1 MVRSLF
7 QLCHMWPE
15 SSSVDRTYGPSGSY
29 VIAPCQVKK
38 RPMKIGI
45 MADIHDNVDNLR
57 HAIGRFN
64 AEGCSLVL
72 LAGDFVS
79 PLVVPSMRK
88 LTGKVVACFG
98 DNDGNQRG
106 IIGGMEIVGT
116 LGYGPFSH
124 QTSDGLKIL
133 MAHQLN
139 DVKDCIG
146 DEEII
151 VFAHTHRP
159 SVVKDRKD
167 RLFINPGEVG
177 GWMFRKP
184 TVVILDTESRQAD
197 VVNLPQMSPGVFI
210 PEPG

>member
-1 MVRSLF
+1 
-7 QLCHMWPE
+7 
-15 SSSVDRTYGPSGSY
+15 
-29 VIAPCQVKK
+29 
-38 RPMKIGI
+38 MKIGI

-57 HAIGRFN
+57 HAIGLFN
-64 AEGCSLVL
+64 AHECGLIL

-106 IIGGMEIVGT
+106 IMGGMAIVGT
-116 LGYGPFSH
+116 LGHGPFSH
-124 QTSDGLKIL
+124 QTPDGVQIL

-139 DVKDCIG
+139 DLKNCIG
-146 DEEII
+146 DEDVI

-159 SVVKDRKD
+159 SLVEDKRG
-167 RLFINPGEVG
+167 RLFINPGEVA

-184 TVVILDTESRQAD
+184 TVVILDSETRKAE
-197 VVNLPQMSPGVFI
+197 VVNLPEMSPGVFI

>member
-1 MVRSLF
+1 
-7 QLCHMWPE
+7 
-15 SSSVDRTYGPSGSY
+15 
-29 VIAPCQVKK
+29 
-38 RPMKIGI
+38 MKIGI

-57 HAIGRFN
+57 HAIGLFN
-64 AEGCSLVL
+64 AMSCRVIL

-88 LTGKVVACFG
+88 LTGRVIACFG
-98 DNDGNQRG
+98 DNDGNRRG
-106 IIGGMEIVGT
+106 ITGGMQIVGT
-116 LGYGPFSH
+116 LGYGPLCFR
-124 QTSDGLKIL
+124 TADGLRIV

-139 DVKDCIG
+139 ELRDCLGEADVA
-146 DEEII
+146 

-159 SVVKDRKD
+159 SIAEDRHG

-184 TVVILDTESRQAD
+184 TVVILDSETRKAEVID
-197 VVNLPQMSPGVFI
+197 LPPMSPGVFI

>member
-1 MVRSLF
+1 VCDLNHLRPKKT
-7 QLCHMWPE
+7 PE
-15 SSSVDRTYGPSGSY
+15 PLTHTQARL
-29 VIAPCQVKK
+29 VKRK
-38 RPMKIGI
+38 SRLMKIGI

-57 HAIGRFN
+57 HAIGLFN
-64 AEGCSLVL
+64 ARKCGVIL

-88 LTGKVVACFG
+88 LTGRVIACFG

-106 IIGGMEIVGT
+106 IIGGMKIVGT
-116 LGYGPFSH
+116 LGYGPLSL

-139 DVKDCIG
+139 ELKDCIG
-146 DEEII
+146 DEDVI

-159 SVVKDRKD
+159 SVVEDKNG
-167 RLFINPGEVG
+167 RLFINPGEVA

-184 TVVILDTESRQAD
+184 TVVILDSESRKAE
-197 VVNLPQMSPGVFI
+197 VVDLPEMPPGVFI

>member
-1 MVRSLF
+1 
-7 QLCHMWPE
+7 
-15 SSSVDRTYGPSGSY
+15 
-29 VIAPCQVKK
+29 
-38 RPMKIGI
+38 MKIGI

-57 HAIGRFN
+57 HAIGLFN
-64 AEGCSLVL
+64 AMGCGVIL

-88 LTGKVVACFG
+88 LTGKVIACFG

-106 IIGGMEIVGT
+106 IIGGMRIVGT
-116 LGYGPFSH
+116 LGYGPFSY

-139 DVKDCIG
+139 ELRDCIG
-146 DEEII
+146 GEDVI

-159 SVVKDRKD
+159 SVVEDKNG
-167 RLFINPGEVG
+167 RLFINPGEVA

-184 TVVILDTESRQAD
+184 TVVILDSETRKAE
-197 VVNLPQMSPGVFI
+197 VVDLPKMPPGVFI